1 MIYTITLNPA
11 IDRLIKVK
19 GSLTKKLTNRVQKV
33 EYDLGGKGLHVS
45 NVLTKFNI
53 DNQALGY
60 IGETN
65 QQLMKNIL
73 AKKNIRHHL
82 LVEVGA
88 STRECMVIMDDTNAG
103 SLMITESGFHVSEK
117 SHYKLIDFLNQFL
130 TEKDIVVIA
139 GSMPPNYTIPQLKDI
154 INTIKSKNSFV
165 ACDLSGEALAAVV
178 DMGINFIKPNQ
189 YEVQV
194 LLQDKTTTLIQKIEE
209 LARKIDYVVVSLG
222 KEGSYVAHNRDEIY
236 HVTSPTVQEQND
248 TGAGDVF
255 VGAFIAQLVQGKD
268 IQTMMRY
275 ATGCSASKVT
285 KYNST
290 DFDVIEA
297 ESYFNR
303 ISIKKLGS
311 DDYVVS

>member
-11 IDRLIKVK
+11 IDRLIKIK
-19 GSLTKKLTNRVQKV
+19 GTLTKKRTNRAHQV

-45 NVLTKFNI
+45 NVLTKFNME
-53 DNQALGY
+53 NKALGY

-65 QQLMKNIL
+65 RPLMENIL
-73 AKKNIRHHL
+73 AKKNICHHL
-82 LVEVGA
+82 LVEDGA
-88 STRECMVIMDDTNAG
+88 STRECIVVMDDTNAG
-103 SLMITESGFHVSEK
+103 SLMITENGFHVSKENH
-117 SHYKLIDFLNQFL
+117 SKLIDFLHQFL

-139 GSMPPNYTIPQLKDI
+139 GSMPPNYTIAQLLEI
-154 INTIKSKNSFV
+154 INTIKNKKCFI

-189 YEVQV
+189 YEVEV
-194 LLQDKTTTLIQKIEE
+194 LFQNNQTTLIQKIKE
-209 LARKIDYVVVSLG
+209 LAIKIDYVVVSLG
-222 KEGSYVAHNRDEIY
+222 KDGSYVAHKDNLY
-236 HVTSPTVQEQND
+236 QVTSPTVEERND

-255 VGAFIAQLVQGKD
+255 VGSFIAQFVQGKD
-268 IQTMMRY
+268 LKTIMKY

-285 KYNST
+285 KHNST
-290 DFDVIEA
+290 DFDIKEA

-311 DDYVVS
+311 DEDVVS